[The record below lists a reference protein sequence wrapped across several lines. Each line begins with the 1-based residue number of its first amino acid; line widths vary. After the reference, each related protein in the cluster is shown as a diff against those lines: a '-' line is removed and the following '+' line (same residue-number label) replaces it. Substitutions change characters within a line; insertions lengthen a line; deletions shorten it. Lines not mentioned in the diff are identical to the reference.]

1 MIELLPEWNGEVV
14 KVMCRMYMTKQALAK
29 EMGMSRPYVSKLI
42 NSEHVTDESKKKVED
57 ALESFARSRGLVLKN
72 MKFEEE

>member
-1 MIELLPEWNGEVV
+1 MELLPEWNGDVV

-29 EMGMSRPYVSKLI
+29 EMGLSRTYVSKLL
-42 NSEHVTDESKKKVED
+42 NSPRNSDQTKRKIET
-57 ALESFARSRGLVLKN
+57 ALESFARSRGLTLTN